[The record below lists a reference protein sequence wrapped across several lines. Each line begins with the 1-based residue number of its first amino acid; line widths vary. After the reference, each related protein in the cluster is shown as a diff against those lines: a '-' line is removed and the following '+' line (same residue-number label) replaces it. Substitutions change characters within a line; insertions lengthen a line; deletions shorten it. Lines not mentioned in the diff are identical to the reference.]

1 MYYHFMEQNMQ
12 NNINNNE
19 RDAFS
24 ELFREKLEGHTAPV
38 DAGSWDAI
46 QAGLKARKRKKI
58 IPLWWFY
65 SGAAVLVLLFTVGSF
80 MFNKTDT
87 DRMQAKQISVHKTGQ
102 MKQNAVAVVLHNKIT
117 TADNKNVVV
126 KSTPD
131 NHQHESAGITVTEV
145 LITDQNAVNPQD
157 VAISDVKEA
166 ADKPDDEK
174 TVLTAEKVQKMDQLL
189 PEDEMQKEWT
199 DPLKNDDDK
208 DWTLMAGLMSGSGAT
223 VNANSEVLVADVT
236 YKSSIVR
243 APTRNTTILSPSDF
257 ANRTYMAP
265 LGFGFKAAK
274 NLNRVLSVET
284 GLVYTYM
291 QTNFTDTH
299 VNAELSL
306 HYLGVPLNL
315 SVQILQKPGWRLYS
329 SAGVMVEKGLRS
341 YYAQHEYVGSNI
353 IHTNASTGI
362 QGLQWSAQMAAGAA
376 FRLFRELEVYVE
388 PKMSY
393 YFENN
398 QPISIRV
405 DKKFSGGLE
414 GGIRF
419 DF

>member
-1 MYYHFMEQNMQ
+1 MEQNMQ
-12 NNINNNE
+12 NNIDNNQ

-24 ELFREKLEGHTAPV
+24 ELFREKLENHTVPV

-46 QAGLKARKRKKI
+46 QAGLKTQKRKKV

-80 MFNKTDT
+80 LFTGA
-87 DRMQAKQISVHKTGQ
+87 DRAHMQAKLIRVHKTVLL
-102 MKQNAVAVVLHNKIT
+102 KQYTYFQNKQTAIT
-117 TADNKNVVV
+117 ASKPVVV
-126 KSTPD
+126 KSS
-131 NHQHESAGITVTEV
+131 SADQQLLVAAITVAEV
-145 LITDQNAVNPQD
+145 SSNDQHVATHQEIAV
-157 VAISDVKEA
+157 
-166 ADKPDDEK
+166 DKIEQPTNQPIENK
-174 TVLTAEKVQKMDQLL
+174 PEPNGGHLAEKQQKEGEFL
-189 PEDEMQKEWT
+189 PGAEPQKEWT
-199 DPLKNDDDK
+199 DPLDENKDN
-208 DWTLMAGLMSGSGAT
+208 DWTLVAGLMSGSGAT

-243 APTRNTTILSPSDF
+243 APTRNTTILSPADF

-274 NLNRVLSVET
+274 KLSQVLSVET

-306 HYLGVPLNL
+306 HYLGVPVNL
-315 SVQILQKPGWRLYS
+315 SVQILQKPGWKLYA
-329 SAGVMVEKGLRS
+329 SAGVMAEKGLRS

-362 QGLQWSAQMAAGAA
+362 RGMQWSTQMATGAA
-376 FRLFRELEVYVE
+376 FRLFREFDVYIE
-388 PKMSY
+388 PKFSY

-398 QPISIRV
+398 QPISIRA
-405 DKKFSGGLE
+405 DKKFSAGLE
-414 GGIRF
+414 GGIRY